1 MREALERRAADWL
14 RERWVPVTEVTV
26 FMVEDCA
33 AFLLACIEDGTV
45 AVCGECK
52 GKASRWKYL
61 LDAKGEYRWRDLPC
75 PACTRGIVVGDK

>member
-1 MREALERRAADWL
+1 MRDALERRAADWL
-14 RERWVPVTEVTV
+14 RKNDCPAGYSERVRRL
-26 FMVEDCA
+26 CA